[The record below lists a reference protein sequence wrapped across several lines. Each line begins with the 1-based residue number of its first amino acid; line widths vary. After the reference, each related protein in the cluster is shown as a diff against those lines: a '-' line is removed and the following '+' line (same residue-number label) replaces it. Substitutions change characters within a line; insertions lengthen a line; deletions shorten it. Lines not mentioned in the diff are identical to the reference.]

1 MKGLCKRV
9 GCKENRK
16 GKGINKVRGG
26 EMKGLCKGGGG
37 KQNEKGTGIKATEK
51 STIRIQLT
59 LNKNEYNRII
69 GNLAKIRQTIG
80 SNP

>member
-1 MKGLCKRV
+1 
-9 GCKENRK
+9 
-16 GKGINKVRGG
+16 
-26 EMKGLCKGGGG
+26 MKGLCKGGGG
-37 KQNEKGTGIKATEK
+37 KENEKGTGIKVTEK
-51 STIRIQLT
+51 STIKFQLT